1 MWDWIFDVLALLGL
15 FAVVCEALMISAAL
29 GIR

>member
-15 FAVVCEALMISAAL
+15 FAVVCAALVISAAL